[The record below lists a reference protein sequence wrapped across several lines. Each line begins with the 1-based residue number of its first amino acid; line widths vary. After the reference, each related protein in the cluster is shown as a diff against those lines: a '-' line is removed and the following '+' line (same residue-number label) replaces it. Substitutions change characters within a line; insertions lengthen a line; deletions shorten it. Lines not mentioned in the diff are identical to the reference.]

1 MRGVS
6 TRPLLMMLLALMV
19 ALGSTVLATGGAM
32 AMSLGDLPAQ
42 AASTDHCGGADEKSA
57 PSPSSGDDC
66 CIAMA
71 PGLPATTEEHA
82 EDVVAFERLAVRPVT
97 SSLGPVFTAKL
108 PTPPPRLG

>member
-1 MRGVS
+1 MI
-6 TRPLLMMLLALMV
+6 LLALMV

-32 AMSLGDLPAQ
+32 AMGPSAQPAQ
-42 AASTDHCGGADEKSA
+42 ATSIDHCGGADGKSA

-71 PGLPATTEEHA
+71 PGLPATTEEHS

>member
-1 MRGVS
+1 
-6 TRPLLMMLLALMV
+6 MMLLALMV

-32 AMSLGDLPAQ
+32 AMSPSAQPAQ
-42 AASTDHCGGADEKSA
+42 AASIDHCGGADEQSA
-57 PSPSSGDDC
+57 PSRSSGDDC

-71 PGLPATTEEHA
+71 PGLPATTDKHA